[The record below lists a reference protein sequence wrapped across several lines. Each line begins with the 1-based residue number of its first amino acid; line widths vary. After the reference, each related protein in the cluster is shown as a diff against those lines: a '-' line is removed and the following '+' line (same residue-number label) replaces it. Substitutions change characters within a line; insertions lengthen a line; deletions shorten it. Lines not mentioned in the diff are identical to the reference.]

1 MTSLF
6 SAPRRSMPRF
16 GEFVALIAVMMGLTA
31 LSIDNLLPAFPAIQA
46 AFQIA
51 DANQLQLLVYVYMLG
66 FGVMQLAYGPISDV
80 IGRRPTLMV
89 GLAVY
94 AVGCLL
100 AALAP
105 SFQVLLI
112 ARIVQGM
119 GVAAARVLA
128 IAIVRDCYEG
138 REMAR
143 VMSLTFAVFI
153 IVPVFAP
160 AVGSATLLI
169 GNWHFLFASMLALG
183 IVVAIW
189 FGLRMPETLHPQYRL
204 PLSARRIA
212 EGMRLT
218 VTTRVSIGYATA
230 VGLMFGSL
238 MAYVGSAQ
246 QIFETE
252 VYGLGPLFPVAFGV
266 IAAVMG
272 VASIVNSRLVRR
284 LGMRRLSHAGI
295 LGYVV
300 VSLIQVL
307 VALAF
312 EGRPPLLLFGLIL
325 ASNQFLASLTLS
337 NFNAMAMEPLGA
349 IAGTASSFIGFYTT
363 LVGALLGLTVGQ
375 AFDGTVMPLGVG
387 YLCFSVLAVLVVLW
401 TEKGRLFQPHNKDP
415 S

>member
-1 MTSLF
+1 
-6 SAPRRSMPRF
+6 
-16 GEFVALIAVMMGLTA
+16 
-31 LSIDNLLPAFPAIQA
+31 
-46 AFQIA
+46 
-51 DANQLQLLVYVYMLG
+51 
-66 FGVMQLAYGPISDV
+66 
-80 IGRRPTLMV
+80 
-89 GLAVY
+89 
-94 AVGCLL
+94 
-100 AALAP
+100 
-105 SFQVLLI
+105 
-112 ARIVQGM
+112 
-119 GVAAARVLA
+119 
-128 IAIVRDCYEG
+128 
-138 REMAR
+138 
-143 VMSLTFAVFI
+143 
-153 IVPVFAP
+153 
-160 AVGSATLLI
+160 
-169 GNWHFLFASMLALG
+169 
-183 IVVAIW
+183 
-189 FGLRMPETLHPQYRL
+189 
-204 PLSARRIA
+204 
-212 EGMRLT
+212 MRLT